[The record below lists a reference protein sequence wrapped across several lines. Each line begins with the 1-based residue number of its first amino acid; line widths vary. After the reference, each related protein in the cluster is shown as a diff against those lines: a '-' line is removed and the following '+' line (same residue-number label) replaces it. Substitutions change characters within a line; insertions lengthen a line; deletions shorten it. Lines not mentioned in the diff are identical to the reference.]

1 MDGSFESVPSNDAPR
16 LREALPRHFEPQVMS
31 LIEHIDVLWL
41 RGNRVEAAFE
51 VGPPPPSTQGC
62 CACRT

>member
-1 MDGSFESVPSNDAPR
+1 
-16 LREALPRHFEPQVMS
+16 MS

-51 VGPPPPSTQGC
+51 VEHTAAVCSGLLRMSDLITLHPT
-62 CACRT
+62 

>member
-1 MDGSFESVPSNDAPR
+1 
-16 LREALPRHFEPQVMS
+16 MS

-51 VGPPPPSTQGC
+51 VEHTTAVSSGLIRMSDLITLHPNLMRSGSISSRPTPARRRS
-62 CACRT
+62 